1 MLFCCQNAL
10 KNKLMDSLEEKIK
23 INDKKRT
30 ERTISIED
38 KLPIGTKVL
47 WLLNKKEYTKIN
59 TEKPFSRWESLNGGV
74 LMIDDDRVL
83 RKDVFEVLN
92 KKEDK

>member
-1 MLFCCQNAL
+1 
-10 KNKLMDSLEEKIK
+10 MDSLEEKIK